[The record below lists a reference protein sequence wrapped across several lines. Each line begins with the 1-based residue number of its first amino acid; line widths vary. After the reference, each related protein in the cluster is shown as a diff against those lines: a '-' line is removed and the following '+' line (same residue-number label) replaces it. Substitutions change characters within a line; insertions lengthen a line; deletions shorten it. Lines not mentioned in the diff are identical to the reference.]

1 MNTRETRVRLF
12 AAIEGGS
19 LFWSNEIATFGSD
32 LVLEKIISNGYR
44 TDKNSIDFIST
55 EIKNSNSQQL
65 LAEITAAGASF
76 ITPESAEWPTSLND
90 LIAPPIGIVIKGVLN
105 SGKKVSIVG
114 TRNPSTYGARVASEF
129 GASFADNGWT
139 VISGGAY
146 GIDTAAHRGALAGE
160 GATYAV
166 LASGVCINYPA
177 ANDRLFNEISE
188 SGALLSE
195 VMPNVRA
202 KPERFLARNR
212 LIAALSLGT
221 IVVEAAFRSG
231 SLRTA

>member
-44 TDKNSIDFIST
+44 TDKNSIDFISR

-90 LIAPPIGIVIKGVLN
+90 LIAPPLWNVAPLQIRRQLQLREYIQRSYV
-105 SGKKVSIVG
+105 
-114 TRNPSTYGARVASEF
+114 REFDRST
-129 GASFADNGWT
+129 
-139 VISGGAY
+139 
-146 GIDTAAHRGALAGE
+146 
-160 GATYAV
+160 
-166 LASGVCINYPA
+166 
-177 ANDRLFNEISE
+177 
-188 SGALLSE
+188 
-195 VMPNVRA
+195 
-202 KPERFLARNR
+202 
-212 LIAALSLGT
+212 SLPDKN
-221 IVVEAAFRSG
+221 
-231 SLRTA
+231 